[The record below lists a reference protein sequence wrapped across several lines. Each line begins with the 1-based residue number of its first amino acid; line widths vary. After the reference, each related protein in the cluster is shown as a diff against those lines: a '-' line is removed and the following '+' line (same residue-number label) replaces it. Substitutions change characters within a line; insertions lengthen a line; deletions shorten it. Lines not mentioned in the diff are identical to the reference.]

1 MTRTDRIQ
9 ARALLLAALFLTAYA
24 LALSLSPAARYPHT
38 TPPLLWQH
46 YFALLVWGALFFA
59 AHHQS
64 TRHLPHRDPL
74 LLPIGALLS
83 GWGNLTIYR
92 LYPSFGFRQ
101 TLWLLLAGALLILA
115 MQPRLANLPQWLRR
129 YKYLWFTSGLLLTA
143 LTLFFGSN
151 PMGFGARLWLGC
163 CGIYWQPSEALKL
176 LLLIYLAAYLA
187 ERLPALAYTQTPPPR
202 PHLLPLLFPT
212 LLVTGI
218 ALLILIA
225 QRDLGA
231 ATLLI
236 FLYTTLVYL
245 ATAQK
250 RILFFSAFS
259 IGAAALLGYQIFA
272 IVQTRIQIWLNPWR
286 DPSGSAYQIVQAL
299 LAAANGGLFG
309 RGPGMGSPAFVPVPH
324 SDFIFISIIEEFGL
338 LGGVGLLL
346 LLALLLNRAIRIALH
361 AQTTY
366 NRLLAFGIAA
376 LIGGQ
381 SLLIIGG
388 NLRLLPLT
396 GVTLPFVSYGGSSLL
411 AAFFSLLLLLRLSNH
426 QDEHPQPPPLPYP
439 AVALQLGVLLY
450 SGILACALALGY
462 WSLTRAPDLLTRTDN
477 PRRALTDRL
486 VPRGNLYD
494 RNSAPLHTT
503 TGQPGEYT
511 RTYHYPPLSPVT
523 GYNQAFLGQNGI
535 EATLDPYLRGVR
547 GQSALLIWQHHLLYG
562 QPPPGLNIRLT
573 LDLNLQRAAD
583 ELLDGH
589 QGALVLLNANTGE
602 ILVMASHPN
611 FDPNQLKETIGLLAQ
626 DDRAPLLNRAA
637 QGQYHAGTAVG
648 PLLMGVLLAQNIALP
663 PLPREFTAD
672 PNCLLRPQEQNW
684 AAYLQAACP
693 NLLQA
698 FAALNITPADLEAF
712 GLYRAPLLHLA
723 VAPAT
728 PASAKPLPQA
738 EIRVSPLQ
746 MALAVAA
753 LSNNGSLPAPRIALS
768 LNIPAQGWVTFSP
781 LDATRQA
788 LPEYAANN
796 AARALAVQ
804 NMPLW
809 GAPGIPVDNTSPVW
823 YVAGSLPEQETM
835 PLALAIVLEE
845 NEPELARQIGIT
857 LLLRTLSLPVPAP

>member
-9 ARALLLAALFLTAYA
+9 ARALLLAALFLVTYA
-24 LALSLSPAARYPHT
+24 VALSLSPAARLNAPST
-38 TPPLLWQH
+38 PLLWQH
-46 YFALLVWGALFFA
+46 YFALLAWSALFFA

-64 TRHLPHRDPL
+64 ARYLPYRDPL
-74 LLPIGALLS
+74 LLPIGALLC

-143 LTLFFGSN
+143 LTLLFGSN

-187 ERLPALAYTQTPPPR
+187 ERIPAAIPNQPAHT
-202 PHLLPLLFPT
+202 HLLPLLIPT

-338 LGGVGLLL
+338 LGGLGLLL
-346 LLALLLNRAIRIALH
+346 LLALLLNRALRIALQ
-361 AQTTY
+361 APTTY

-376 LIGGQ
+376 LLGGQ

-411 AAFFSLLLLLRLSNH
+411 AAFFCLLLLMRLSNTD
-426 QDEHPQPPPLPYP
+426 QQPAPLPHP
-439 AVALQLGVLLY
+439 AIPQQFATLLY

-494 RNSAPLHTT
+494 RSGNPLHTT
-503 TGQPGEYT
+503 IGSPGEYT

-535 EATLDPYLRGVR
+535 EAALDPYLRGVR

-562 QPPPGLNIRLT
+562 QPPPGLDIRLT

-626 DDRAPLLNRAA
+626 DDRALLLNRAA

-648 PLLMGVLLAQNIALP
+648 PLLMGVLLAQNVALP
-663 PLPREFTAD
+663 PLPRELTTD
-672 PNCLLRPQEQNW
+672 SNCLLRPQEQNW

-693 NLLQA
+693 TLLQA

-712 GLYRAPLLHLA
+712 GLYRAPVLHLA

-728 PASAKPLPQA
+728 PVSAKPLPQA

-746 MALAVAA
+746 MALAAAA

-781 LDATRQA
+781 LDAPRQA

-845 NEPELARQIGIT
+845 NDPELARQIGIT